1 MCYFPILR
9 PSVGGLT
16 TASAKRQRAARVPR
30 CFAARPRR
38 PLQTYESVDVDYG
51 QITMD
56 DNPVQVA
63 VRYSVEGLSGVSI
76 KVNKAEALVGPQH
89 HELLRIAGGSKS
101 PVKNSSRGE
110 LPPRPHV
117 LFGGCFFSVV

>member
-1 MCYFPILR
+1 M
-9 PSVGGLT
+9 
-16 TASAKRQRAARVPR
+16 
-30 CFAARPRR
+30 
-38 PLQTYESVDVDYG
+38 DVDYG

-56 DNPVQVA
+56 DEETKYILLSNLNPVQVA

-76 KVNKAEALVGPQH
+76 KFNKAEALVGPQH

-110 LPPRPHV
+110 LSPRPHV
-117 LFGGCFFSVV
+117 LF